1 MTTERDTTRLVRSWL
16 RVDEHENADRIL
28 ENVLGALDA
37 TPQRRRIWPARRVPT
52 MNSYAKL
59 ALAAAAVVVIAI
71 AGLKFLPGNRGPG
84 GTLATPTPTLASNGS
99 FPPPGA
105 VAVGRHA
112 MILEGI
118 HLTVDVAKPG
128 WTASPYGNLQK
139 GDYGTPASIGTVF
152 WSNAPDNVYAD
163 PCAHSHLDPAP
174 AHTAAA
180 MAAVVS
186 TLAGTDLVTAPTSVS
201 IGGASGQHVAVKIR
215 DDITCLP
222 SEFWRWYNDSLGA
235 GSDDFRDGARLG
247 ATISVWIF
255 EVEGRLVWIDGE
267 TFEGA
272 TSATTAELQAIID
285 SIRFE

>member
-28 ENVLGALDA
+28 ETVLGALDT
-37 TPQRRRIWPARRVPT
+37 TPQRRRIWPAWRLPY

-59 ALAAAAVVVIAI
+59 ALAAAAVVVIAL
-71 AGLKFLPGNRGPG
+71 AGLRFLPGFNGPG
-84 GTLATPTPTLASNGS
+84 GPIATPTPTLVTSGD
-99 FPPPGA
+99 FPPPGD
-105 VAVGRHA
+105 VAVGHHRVV
-112 MILEGI
+112 LDGI
-118 HLTVDVAKPG
+118 RITIAIPSTG
-128 WTASPYGNLQK
+128 WTADQYNDLGYGEYQAPE
-139 GDYGTPASIGTVF
+139 GVTFVF
-152 WSNAPDNVYAD
+152 WKNAPDNVYAD

-180 MAAVVS
+180 MAEAVS
-186 TLAGTDLVTAPTSVS
+186 KLEGTDVVTAPENVS
-201 IGGASGQHVAVKIR
+201 IGGASGVHVAVKIR

-222 SEFWRWYNDSLGA
+222 TEFRRWYDDSLRG
-235 GSDDFRDGARLG
+235 GGDDWRNAADLG

-267 TFEGA
+267 TFAGA
-272 TSATTAELQAIID
+272 TAATLATQQAVID

>member
-28 ENVLGALDA
+28 ENVLGALDT
-37 TPQRRRIWPARRVPT
+37 TPQRRRIWPAWRVPY

-59 ALAAAAVVVIAI
+59 ALAAAAVVVLAL
-71 AGLKFLPGNRGPG
+71 AGLRFLPGFNGPG
-84 GTLATPTPTLASNGS
+84 GPGTPTPTLASDGS
-99 FPPPGA
+99 FPPPGP

-112 MILEGI
+112 IILEGI

-139 GDYGTPASIGTVF
+139 GDYGTPDSIGTVF
-152 WSNAPDNVYAD
+152 WRNAPDNVYAD

-180 MAAVVS
+180 MAAAVS

-201 IGGASGQHVAVKIR
+201 IGGASGQHVAIKVR
-215 DDITCLP
+215 DDISCLR
-222 SEFWRWYNDSLGA
+222 SEFRRWYDDSLGA
-235 GSDDFRDGARLG
+235 GSDDFRDGAGLG
-247 ATISVWIF
+247 ATLSVWIF

-267 TFEGA
+267 TFPGA
-272 TSATTAELQAIID
+272 SAATTAELQAMID
-285 SIRFE
+285 SIHFE